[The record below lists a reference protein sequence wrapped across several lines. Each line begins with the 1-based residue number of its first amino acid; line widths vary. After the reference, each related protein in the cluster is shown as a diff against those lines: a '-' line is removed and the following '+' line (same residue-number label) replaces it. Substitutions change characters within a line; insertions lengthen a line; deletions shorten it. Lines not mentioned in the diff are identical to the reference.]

1 MIDDLQ
7 ALGPW
12 DESDVDFEDG
22 VDRVDLGAL
31 LVPSTEGMDL
41 QVQVDEQS
49 GNIVQVTLAML
60 GSAVQVQPYA
70 APRSGGMWDDIRAQ
84 IKKSISAAGGLV
96 EEATGP
102 FGVELRAQVKTP
114 DGGNNLQPARFVGV
128 EGSRWFLRAV
138 FLGKSARPGP
148 EATALEG
155 VVRGLVV
162 VRGGDAMAVGAPIAM
177 RLPEAI
183 DQAGPAGRPPVNP
196 FERGP
201 EITEIR

>member
-1 MIDDLQ
+1 MTDDVEAQ
-7 ALGPW
+7 GPW
-12 DESDVDFEDG
+12 DESDVDFGDG

-70 APRSGGMWDDIRAQ
+70 APRSGGMWEDVRSQ
-84 IKKSISAAGGLV
+84 IKKSISASGGLV
-96 EEATGP
+96 EEADGP
-102 FGVELRAQVKTP
+102 FGVELRAQVKP
-114 DGGNNLQPARFVGV
+114 SDGGTTLQPARFVGA
-128 EGSRWFLRAV
+128 EGPRWFLRAV

-162 VRGGDAMAVGAPIAM
+162 VRGGEAMPVGAPIAM

-183 DQAGPAGRPPVNP
+183 EQAGPGGRPPVNP

>member
-1 MIDDLQ
+1 VTDDVQ
-7 ALGPW
+7 AQGPW
-12 DESDVDFEDG
+12 DESDVDFADG

-70 APRSGGMWDDIRAQ
+70 APRSGGMWDDIRGQ

-102 FGVELRAQVKTP
+102 FGVELRAQVKP
-114 DGGNNLQPARFVGV
+114 SDGGTNLQPARFVGV

-138 FLGKSARPGP
+138 FLGKAARPGP

-162 VRGGDAMAVGAPIAM
+162 VRGADAMAVGAPIAM
-177 RLPEAI
+177 RLPEAME
-183 DQAGPAGRPPVNP
+183 QAGPAGRAPMNP

>member
-1 MIDDLQ
+1 MTDDVQ
-7 ALGPW
+7 AMGPW
-12 DESDVDFEDG
+12 DESDVDFADG

-70 APRSGGMWDDIRAQ
+70 APRSGGMWEDVRSQ

-96 EEATGP
+96 EEVAGP
-102 FGVELRAQVKTP
+102 FGVELRAQVKP
-114 DGGNNLQPARFVGV
+114 SDGGNTLQPARFVGA
-128 EGSRWFLRAV
+128 EGPRWFLRAV

-162 VRGGDAMAVGAPIAM
+162 VRGGDAMPVGAPIAM
-177 RLPEAI
+177 RLPESI
-183 DQAGPAGRPPVNP
+183 EQAGPAGRAPANP

>member
-1 MIDDLQ
+1 MTDDVQ
-7 ALGPW
+7 AQGPW
-12 DESDVDFEDG
+12 DESDVDFADG

-70 APRSGGMWDDIRAQ
+70 APRSGGMWDDIRGQ

-102 FGVELRAQVKTP
+102 FGVELRAQVKP
-114 DGGNNLQPARFVGV
+114 SDGGTNLQPARFVGV

-138 FLGKSARPGP
+138 FLGKAARPGP

-162 VRGGDAMAVGAPIAM
+162 VRGADAMAVGAPIAM
-177 RLPEAI
+177 RLPEAME
-183 DQAGPAGRPPVNP
+183 QAGPAGRAPMNP

>member
-1 MIDDLQ
+1 M
-7 ALGPW
+7 GPW
-12 DESDVDFEDG
+12 DESDVDFADG

-70 APRSGGMWDDIRAQ
+70 APRSGGMWEDVRSQ
-84 IKKSISAAGGLV
+84 IKKSISSAGGLV
-96 EEATGP
+96 EEVGGP
-102 FGVELRAQVKTP
+102 FGVELRAQVKP
-114 DGGNNLQPARFVGV
+114 SDGGNTLQPARFVGA
-128 EGSRWFLRAV
+128 EGPRWFLRAV

-162 VRGGDAMAVGAPIAM
+162 VRGGDAMPVGAPIAM
-177 RLPEAI
+177 RLPESI
-183 DQAGPAGRPPVNP
+183 EQAGPTGRAPANP